1 MAKLY
6 IPTST
11 LNFNNILS
19 SESISP
25 KAFYS
30 IRGFGYPR
38 WTEVEEN
45 NNENVI
51 MLYSQPFSFV
61 RPKSDM
67 EDHPMLVEIVT
78 EESFPM
84 VSDGIFYC
92 DHTLYL
98 SPWRTR
104 FVFFSHQDK
113 LVTLSLSDSSLETK
127 MLALYSQR
135 LLVQGFPLKKVEV
148 LEISWPLNKEA
159 VEYDFRINRM
169 KGFLYG
175 YYIGALLSNS
185 QEIVKKANIL
195 QELRNIF
202 SSILSTES
210 RTPTILQHEKLENL
224 FNEIQKSIPI
234 VNYLQSIKKESI
246 CIGKIISD
254 LTELGYGFLFPSKV
268 NSVEDIIQS
277 LKYATDGNNYAL
289 DWLNGEEQKLNQ
301 SEQRNRVPLQVS
313 AEEVV
318 MVNNSLSKISNSCL
332 REDNERALVRAW
344 CNEVFALKEYN
355 GKVST
360 FAESLSDEVTRK
372 AKAVYG
378 DSWEDSYSKSVLNQM
393 RRYVRAQE
401 SNISWQDDL
410 FSSIAA
416 VIAKGSDWEQLR
428 KFMQSKLMSDYKIA
442 FAFFG
447 ELNGFANLTRDF
459 TDLFFRLSDKKYI
472 ASVYCA
478 IYRQLIGEEPTIEKK
493 PHDGFLVENK
503 LIDETG
509 KTVNLSRDAHT
520 DEPDDYTLH
529 VWQQEILTFAK
540 KEAIKK
546 DKKRLMNSLS
556 QAFLENGHNTD
567 FFSFITILSNYDGWT
582 PTGKGPN
589 AAWIRMQEHFV
600 PDYYSRVGGH
610 RTKLSAR
617 KNKNDSPS
625 FFDFTQEDSKVA
637 SMESPFFYEDS
648 NAWNYIEEIVPE
660 MDREKL
666 HKDLIWFQE
675 QIQKPKAERYKYYQ
689 TLDERNNE
697 VIIDK
702 FCHLKEKPDK
712 KGRVQ
717 APYFTPLLRQRI
729 KDVLNKKYCD
739 K

>member
-1 MAKLY
+1 MKKYY

-45 NNENVI
+45 NNKNVI

-78 EESFPM
+78 DESFPM
-84 VSDGIFYC
+84 VSDGIFIC
-92 DHTLYL
+92 DHTIYL

-104 FVFFSHQDK
+104 FIFFSPQNK
-113 LVTLSLSDSSLETK
+113 LVALSLSDSSLETK
-127 MLALYSQR
+127 MLTLYSQR
-135 LLVQGFPLKKVEV
+135 LLVQDFPLKEVGV
-148 LEISWPLNKEA
+148 LEISKPLNKEA
-159 VEYDFRINRM
+159 VEHDFRINRM

-185 QEIVKKANIL
+185 LEIVKRANIL

-202 SSILSTES
+202 FSILSTES
-210 RTPTILQHEKLENL
+210 RIPTILQQEKLENL
-224 FNEIQKSIPI
+224 FNEIQKSNPI
-234 VNYLQSIKKESI
+234 VSYLQSIKKESA
-246 CIGKIISD
+246 CVEKIISD
-254 LTELGYGFLFPSKV
+254 LTELGVVFPSKV
-268 NSVEDIIQS
+268 NSVENIIQS

-301 SEQRNRVPLQVS
+301 LEQRNRTPLQVS

-318 MVNNSLSKISNSCL
+318 MVDNSLSKISNSYL

-401 SNISWQDDL
+401 SNISWKDDL

-428 KFMQSKLMSDYKIA
+428 KFMQSKMMSDYKIA

-459 TDLFFRLSDKKYI
+459 TDVLFAHKDRNYVAL
-472 ASVYCA
+472 VYKE
-478 IYRQLIGEEPTIEKK
+478 IYGQLHGEDPS
-493 PHDGFLVENK
+493 LNNEN
-503 LIDETG
+503 
-509 KTVNLSRDAHT
+509 
-520 DEPDDYTLH
+520 
-529 VWQQEILTFAK
+529 
-540 KEAIKK
+540 
-546 DKKRLMNSLS
+546 
-556 QAFLENGHNTD
+556 
-567 FFSFITILSNYDGWT
+567 TILSDGRPQSNDKDT
-582 PTGKGPN
+582 TEKTN
-589 AAWIRMQEHFV
+589 E
-600 PDYYSRVGGH
+600 SLRVKIETIIKAH
-610 RTKLSAR
+610 PKTSLSEKDKEIIKRTL
-617 KNKNDSPS
+617 NIVQD
-625 FFDFTQEDSKVA
+625 EDSFIDMIGKEVGNPK
-637 SMESPFFYEDS
+637 SGIFK
-648 NAWNYIEEIVPE
+648 YIKKE
-660 MDREKL
+660 L
-666 HKDLIWFQE
+666 
-675 QIQKPKAERYKYYQ
+675 KPKKEQTKIEDAPIDQKKIPKEASLFGYITNGVSKLLESDTTDRKKSYSIINDTNAVKILNSCPILPYDLKAQIVDIFKDFQRSYQSGYYFEHQNQYK
-689 TLDERNNE
+689 RNNSD
-697 VIIDK
+697 VIDHFIK
-702 FCHLKEKPDK
+702 FCLSK
-712 KGRVQ
+712 KNNR
-717 APYFTPLLRQRI
+717 AI
-729 KDVLNKKYCD
+729 KWSPENSKLMDELKKYLM
-739 K
+739 KFYAN

>member
-61 RPKSDM
+61 RPESDM

-78 EESFPM
+78 DESFPM
-84 VSDGIFYC
+84 VSDGIFCC
-92 DHTLYL
+92 DHTIYL
-98 SPWRTR
+98 SPWHTR
-104 FVFFSHQDK
+104 FIFFSPQDK
-113 LVTLSLSDSSLETK
+113 LVALSLSDSSLETK
-127 MLALYSQR
+127 MLALYGQR
-135 LLVQGFPLKKVEV
+135 LLVQDFPLKNVGV
-148 LEISWPLNKEA
+148 SEISRPLNKEA
-159 VEYDFRINRM
+159 VEHDFRINRM

-185 QEIVKKANIL
+185 QEIVKRANIL

-210 RTPTILQHEKLENL
+210 RTPTFLQQKKLENL
-224 FNEIQKSIPI
+224 FNEIQKSNPI
-234 VNYLQSIKKESI
+234 VSYLQSIKKESA
-246 CIGKIISD
+246 CVEKIISD
-254 LTELGYGFLFPSKV
+254 LTELGVVFPSKV
-268 NSVEDIIQS
+268 NSVENIIQS
-277 LKYATDGNNYAL
+277 LKHATDGNNYAL
-289 DWLNGEEQKLNQ
+289 DWLNGEEQKLTQ
-301 SEQRNRVPLQVS
+301 SEQRSRTPLQVS
-313 AEEVV
+313 AEEVI
-318 MVNNSLSKISNSCL
+318 MVDNSLSKISNSCL
-332 REDNERALVRAW
+332 REDNEKALVRSW

-428 KFMQSKLMSDYKIA
+428 KFMQSKMMSDYKIA
-442 FAFFG
+442 FAFYG

-459 TDLFFRLSDKKYI
+459 TDVLFAHKDRNYV
-472 ASVYCA
+472 ASVYKEIYGQLHGEDPSLGNELVVDNRPRSNDNDSTDNTNDSLRAKVEAIIQAHPRVKIPEKDKETIYWAFGKSQDEYAFIDIIYDKMECLDKGIFPWLQKELYPAWKSPQKKRKNSKKKCA
-478 IYRQLIGEEPTIEKK
+478 QKEPNLFGSIVDGISSAFDKLIPHDKKIQFNHANINEILQLISTSKLSYPEKALNVLRQDLEWVLDPKYSEHKTSNELILDFKQHLLDGKTIRKSPK
-493 PHDGFLVENK
+493 GHDLTWKNK
-503 LIDETG
+503 LYAD
-509 KTVNLSRDAHT
+509 
-520 DEPDDYTLH
+520 
-529 VWQQEILTFAK
+529 
-540 KEAIKK
+540 
-546 DKKRLMNSLS
+546 
-556 QAFLENGHNTD
+556 LEVD
-567 FFSFITILSNYDGWT
+567 
-582 PTGKGPN
+582 
-589 AAWIRMQEHFV
+589 
-600 PDYYSRVGGH
+600 
-610 RTKLSAR
+610 
-617 KNKNDSPS
+617 
-625 FFDFTQEDSKVA
+625 
-637 SMESPFFYEDS
+637 
-648 NAWNYIEEIVPE
+648 EIV
-660 MDREKL
+660 
-666 HKDLIWFQE
+666 
-675 QIQKPKAERYKYYQ
+675 
-689 TLDERNNE
+689 TLLQNNC
-697 VIIDK
+697 I
-702 FCHLKEKPDK
+702 
-712 KGRVQ
+712 
-717 APYFTPLLRQRI
+717 
-729 KDVLNKKYCD
+729 
-739 K
+739 

>member
-1 MAKLY
+1 MKKYY

-45 NNENVI
+45 NNKNVI

-78 EESFPM
+78 DESFPM
-84 VSDGIFYC
+84 VSDGIFIC
-92 DHTLYL
+92 DHTIYL

-104 FVFFSHQDK
+104 FIFFSPQNK
-113 LVTLSLSDSSLETK
+113 LVALSLSDSSLETK
-127 MLALYSQR
+127 MLTLYSQR
-135 LLVQGFPLKKVEV
+135 LLVQDFPLKEVEV
-148 LEISWPLNKEA
+148 LEISKPLNKEA
-159 VEYDFRINRM
+159 VEHDFRINRM

-185 QEIVKKANIL
+185 LGIVKRANIL

-202 SSILSTES
+202 FSILSTES
-210 RTPTILQHEKLENL
+210 RIPTILQQEKLENL
-224 FNEIQKSIPI
+224 FNEIQKSNPI
-234 VNYLQSIKKESI
+234 VSYLQSIKKESA
-246 CIGKIISD
+246 CVEKIISD
-254 LTELGYGFLFPSKV
+254 LTELGVVFPSKV
-268 NSVEDIIQS
+268 NSVENIIQS

-301 SEQRNRVPLQVS
+301 LEQRNRTPLQVS

-318 MVNNSLSKISNSCL
+318 MVDNSLSKISNSYL

-401 SNISWQDDL
+401 SNISWKDDL

-428 KFMQSKLMSDYKIA
+428 KFMQSKMMSDYKIA

-459 TDLFFRLSDKKYI
+459 TDVLFAHKDRNYV
-472 ASVYCA
+472 ASVYKE
-478 IYRQLIGEEPTIEKK
+478 IYGQLHGEDPS
-493 PHDGFLVENK
+493 LNNEN
-503 LIDETG
+503 
-509 KTVNLSRDAHT
+509 
-520 DEPDDYTLH
+520 
-529 VWQQEILTFAK
+529 
-540 KEAIKK
+540 
-546 DKKRLMNSLS
+546 
-556 QAFLENGHNTD
+556 
-567 FFSFITILSNYDGWT
+567 TILSDGRPQSNDKDT
-582 PTGKGPN
+582 TEKTN
-589 AAWIRMQEHFV
+589 E
-600 PDYYSRVGGH
+600 SLRVKIETIIKAH
-610 RTKLSAR
+610 PKTSLSEKDKEIIKRTL
-617 KNKNDSPS
+617 NIVQD
-625 FFDFTQEDSKVA
+625 EDSFIDMIGKEVGNPK
-637 SMESPFFYEDS
+637 SGIFK
-648 NAWNYIEEIVPE
+648 YIKKE
-660 MDREKL
+660 L
-666 HKDLIWFQE
+666 
-675 QIQKPKAERYKYYQ
+675 KPKKEQTKIEDAPIDQKKTPKEASLFGYITNGVSKLLESDTTDRKKSYSIINDTNAVKILNSCPILPYDLKAQIVDIFKDFQRSYQSGYYFEHQNQYK
-689 TLDERNNE
+689 RNNSD
-697 VIIDK
+697 VIDHFIK
-702 FCHLKEKPDK
+702 FCLSK
-712 KGRVQ
+712 KNNR
-717 APYFTPLLRQRI
+717 AI
-729 KDVLNKKYCD
+729 KWSPENSKLMDELKKYLM
-739 K
+739 KFYAN

>member
-1 MAKLY
+1 MKKYY

-45 NNENVI
+45 NKKNVI

-78 EESFPM
+78 DESFPM
-84 VSDGIFYC
+84 VSDGIFIC
-92 DHTLYL
+92 DHTIYL

-104 FVFFSHQDK
+104 FIFFSPQNK
-113 LVTLSLSDSSLETK
+113 LVALSLSDSSLETK
-127 MLALYSQR
+127 MLTLYSQR
-135 LLVQGFPLKKVEV
+135 LLVQDFPLKEVGV
-148 LEISWPLNKEA
+148 LEISKPLNKEA
-159 VEYDFRINRM
+159 VEHDFRINRM

-185 QEIVKKANIL
+185 LGIVKRANIL

-202 SSILSTES
+202 FSILSTES
-210 RTPTILQHEKLENL
+210 RIPTILQQEKLENL
-224 FNEIQKSIPI
+224 FNEIQKSNPI
-234 VNYLQSIKKESI
+234 VSYLQSIKKESA
-246 CIGKIISD
+246 CVEKIISD
-254 LTELGYGFLFPSKV
+254 LTELGVVFPSKV
-268 NSVEDIIQS
+268 NSVENIIQS

-301 SEQRNRVPLQVS
+301 LEQRNRTPLQVS

-318 MVNNSLSKISNSCL
+318 IVDNSLSKISNSYL

-372 AKAVYG
+372 AKAVYV

-401 SNISWQDDL
+401 SNISWKDDL

-428 KFMQSKLMSDYKIA
+428 KFMQSKMMSDYKIA

-459 TDLFFRLSDKKYI
+459 TDVLFAHKDRNYV
-472 ASVYCA
+472 ASVYKE
-478 IYRQLIGEEPTIEKK
+478 IYGQLHGEDPS
-493 PHDGFLVENK
+493 LNNEN
-503 LIDETG
+503 
-509 KTVNLSRDAHT
+509 
-520 DEPDDYTLH
+520 
-529 VWQQEILTFAK
+529 
-540 KEAIKK
+540 
-546 DKKRLMNSLS
+546 
-556 QAFLENGHNTD
+556 
-567 FFSFITILSNYDGWT
+567 TILSDGRPQSNDKDT
-582 PTGKGPN
+582 TEKTN
-589 AAWIRMQEHFV
+589 E
-600 PDYYSRVGGH
+600 SLRVKIETIIKAH
-610 RTKLSAR
+610 PKTSLSEKDKEIIKRTL
-617 KNKNDSPS
+617 NIVQD
-625 FFDFTQEDSKVA
+625 EDSFIDMIGKEVGNPK
-637 SMESPFFYEDS
+637 SGIFK
-648 NAWNYIEEIVPE
+648 YIKKE
-660 MDREKL
+660 L
-666 HKDLIWFQE
+666 
-675 QIQKPKAERYKYYQ
+675 KPKKEQTKIEDAPIDQKKTPKEASLFGYITNGVSKLLESDTTDRKKSYSIINDTNAVKILNSCPILPYDLKAQIVDIFKDFQRSYQSGYYFEHQNQYK
-689 TLDERNNE
+689 RNNSD
-697 VIIDK
+697 VIDHFIK
-702 FCHLKEKPDK
+702 FCLSK
-712 KGRVQ
+712 KNNR
-717 APYFTPLLRQRI
+717 AI
-729 KDVLNKKYCD
+729 KWSPENSKLMDELKKYLM
-739 K
+739 KFYAN

>member
-45 NNENVI
+45 NNKNVI

-78 EESFPM
+78 DESFPM
-84 VSDGIFYC
+84 VSDGIFIC
-92 DHTLYL
+92 DHTIYL

-104 FVFFSHQDK
+104 FIFFSPQNK
-113 LVTLSLSDSSLETK
+113 LVALSLSDSSLETK
-127 MLALYSQR
+127 MLTLYSQR
-135 LLVQGFPLKKVEV
+135 LLVQDFPLKEVGV
-148 LEISWPLNKEA
+148 LEISKPLNKEA
-159 VEYDFRINRM
+159 VEHDFRINRM

-185 QEIVKKANIL
+185 LGIVKRANIL

-202 SSILSTES
+202 FSILSTES
-210 RTPTILQHEKLENL
+210 RTPTILQQEKLENL
-224 FNEIQKSIPI
+224 FNEIQKSNPI
-234 VNYLQSIKKESI
+234 VSYLQSIKKESASVE
-246 CIGKIISD
+246 KIISD
-254 LTELGYGFLFPSKV
+254 LTELGVVFPSKV
-268 NSVEDIIQS
+268 NSVENIIQS

-301 SEQRNRVPLQVS
+301 LEQRNRTPLQVS

-318 MVNNSLSKISNSCL
+318 MVDNSLSKISNSYL

-344 CNEVFALKEYN
+344 CNEVFALKEYK

-401 SNISWQDDL
+401 SNISWKDDL

-428 KFMQSKLMSDYKIA
+428 KFMQSKMMSDYKIA

-459 TDLFFRLSDKKYI
+459 TDVLFAHKDRNYV
-472 ASVYCA
+472 ASVYKE
-478 IYRQLIGEEPTIEKK
+478 IYGQLHGEDPS
-493 PHDGFLVENK
+493 LNNEN
-503 LIDETG
+503 
-509 KTVNLSRDAHT
+509 
-520 DEPDDYTLH
+520 
-529 VWQQEILTFAK
+529 
-540 KEAIKK
+540 
-546 DKKRLMNSLS
+546 
-556 QAFLENGHNTD
+556 
-567 FFSFITILSNYDGWT
+567 TILSDGRPQSNDKDT
-582 PTGKGPN
+582 TEKTNESLRVKIETIIKAHPKTSLSEKDKEIIKRTLNIVQDEDSFIDMIGK
-589 AAWIRMQEHFV
+589 E
-600 PDYYSRVGGH
+600 VGNPKSGIFKYIKKELKPKKEQ
-610 RTKLSAR
+610 TKLEDAPIDQKKTPKEASLFGYITNGVSKLLESDTTDR
-617 KNKNDSPS
+617 KKSYSIINDTNAVKILNSCPILPYDLKAQIVDI
-625 FFDFTQEDSKVA
+625 FKDFQRSYQSGYYFEHQ
-637 SMESPFFYEDS
+637 
-648 NAWNYIEEIVPE
+648 N
-660 MDREKL
+660 
-666 HKDLIWFQE
+666 Q
-675 QIQKPKAERYKYYQ
+675 YK
-689 TLDERNNE
+689 RNNSD
-697 VIIDK
+697 VIDHFIK
-702 FCHLKEKPDK
+702 FCLSK
-712 KGRVQ
+712 KNNR
-717 APYFTPLLRQRI
+717 AI
-729 KDVLNKKYCD
+729 KWSPENSKLMDELKKYLM
-739 K
+739 KFYAN

>member
-1 MAKLY
+1 MKKYY

-45 NNENVI
+45 NNKNVI

-78 EESFPM
+78 DESFPM
-84 VSDGIFYC
+84 VSDGIFIC
-92 DHTLYL
+92 DHTIYL

-104 FVFFSHQDK
+104 FIFFSPQNK
-113 LVTLSLSDSSLETK
+113 LVALSLSDSSLETK
-127 MLALYSQR
+127 MLTLYSQR
-135 LLVQGFPLKKVEV
+135 LLVQDFPLKEVGV
-148 LEISWPLNKEA
+148 LEISKPLNKEA
-159 VEYDFRINRM
+159 VEHDFRINRM

-185 QEIVKKANIL
+185 LGIVKRANIL

-202 SSILSTES
+202 FSILSTES
-210 RTPTILQHEKLENL
+210 RIPTILQQEKLENL
-224 FNEIQKSIPI
+224 FNEIQKSNPI
-234 VNYLQSIKKESI
+234 VSYLQSIKKESA
-246 CIGKIISD
+246 CVEKIISD
-254 LTELGYGFLFPSKV
+254 LTELGVVFPSKV
-268 NSVEDIIQS
+268 NSVENIIQS

-301 SEQRNRVPLQVS
+301 LEQRNRTPLQVS

-318 MVNNSLSKISNSCL
+318 MVDNSLSKISNSYL

-401 SNISWQDDL
+401 SNISWKDDL

-428 KFMQSKLMSDYKIA
+428 KFMQSKMMSDYKIA

-459 TDLFFRLSDKKYI
+459 TDVLFAHKDRNYV
-472 ASVYCA
+472 ASVYKEIYGQLHGEDPTFGNSTVIENEPSLITDNEDKTDRNEVAA
-478 IYRQLIGEEPTIEKK
+478 IQKNETESLREKVQAIVVLHPRAKISENDRQIIDKAIDKAQNDSVTFISMIAAEMENLKKGIFPFLQKELHPNWKPAKTARNVGNKNNSHEEPSLFESIT
-493 PHDGFLVENK
+493 DGLSRMLGKSISFPQKVRLEHSNITQILEIVK
-503 LIDETG
+503 SVSPSVTG
-509 KTVNLSRDAHT
+509 KTENAIRKDLEWVLDPKYSEHK
-520 DEPDDYTLH
+520 DYNELIADFQRH
-529 VWQQEILTFAK
+529 LIDGKMLKSSSNGKDLT
-540 KEAIKK
+540 
-546 DKKRLMNSLS
+546 
-556 QAFLENGHNTD
+556 
-567 FFSFITILSNYDGWT
+567 W
-582 PTGKGPN
+582 
-589 AAWIRMQEHFV
+589 
-600 PDYYSRVGGH
+600 
-610 RTKLSAR
+610 
-617 KNKNDSPS
+617 KNKLYADL
-625 FFDFTQEDSKVA
+625 D
-637 SMESPFFYEDS
+637 
-648 NAWNYIEEIVPE
+648 I
-660 MDREKL
+660 
-666 HKDLIWFQE
+666 DLIIK
-675 QIQKPKAERYKYYQ
+675 QIR
-689 TLDERNNE
+689 
-697 VIIDK
+697 DK
-702 FCHLKEKPDK
+702 C
-712 KGRVQ
+712 
-717 APYFTPLLRQRI
+717 I
-729 KDVLNKKYCD
+729 
-739 K
+739 

>member
-1 MAKLY
+1 MKKYY

-45 NNENVI
+45 NNKNVI

-78 EESFPM
+78 DESFPM
-84 VSDGIFYC
+84 VSDGIFIC
-92 DHTLYL
+92 DHTIYL

-104 FVFFSHQDK
+104 FIFFSPQNK
-113 LVTLSLSDSSLETK
+113 LVALSLSDSSLETK
-127 MLALYSQR
+127 MLTLYSQR
-135 LLVQGFPLKKVEV
+135 LLVQDFPLKEVGV
-148 LEISWPLNKEA
+148 LEISKPLNKEA
-159 VEYDFRINRM
+159 VEHDFRINRM

-185 QEIVKKANIL
+185 LGIVKRANIL

-202 SSILSTES
+202 FSILSTES
-210 RTPTILQHEKLENL
+210 RIPTILQQEKLENL
-224 FNEIQKSIPI
+224 FNEIQKSNPI
-234 VNYLQSIKKESI
+234 VSYLQSIKKESA
-246 CIGKIISD
+246 CVEKIISD
-254 LTELGYGFLFPSKV
+254 LTELGVVFPSKV
-268 NSVEDIIQS
+268 NSVENIIQS

-301 SEQRNRVPLQVS
+301 LEQRNRTPLQVS

-318 MVNNSLSKISNSCL
+318 MVDNSLSKISNSYL

-401 SNISWQDDL
+401 SNISWKDDL

-428 KFMQSKLMSDYKIA
+428 KFMQSKMMSDYKIA

-459 TDLFFRLSDKKYI
+459 TDVLFAHKDRNYV
-472 ASVYCA
+472 ASVYKE
-478 IYRQLIGEEPTIEKK
+478 IYGQLHGEDPS
-493 PHDGFLVENK
+493 LNNEN
-503 LIDETG
+503 
-509 KTVNLSRDAHT
+509 
-520 DEPDDYTLH
+520 
-529 VWQQEILTFAK
+529 
-540 KEAIKK
+540 
-546 DKKRLMNSLS
+546 
-556 QAFLENGHNTD
+556 
-567 FFSFITILSNYDGWT
+567 TILSDGRPQSNDKDT
-582 PTGKGPN
+582 TEKTN
-589 AAWIRMQEHFV
+589 E
-600 PDYYSRVGGH
+600 SLRVKIETIIKAH
-610 RTKLSAR
+610 PKTSLSEKDKEIIKRTL
-617 KNKNDSPS
+617 NIVQD
-625 FFDFTQEDSKVA
+625 EDSFIDMIGKEVGNPK
-637 SMESPFFYEDS
+637 SGIFK
-648 NAWNYIEEIVPE
+648 YIKKE
-660 MDREKL
+660 L
-666 HKDLIWFQE
+666 
-675 QIQKPKAERYKYYQ
+675 KPKKEQTKIEDAPIDQKKTPKEASLFGYITNGVSKLLESDTTDRKKSYSIINDTNAVKILNSCPILPYDLKAQIVDIFKDFQRSYQSGYYFEHQNQYK
-689 TLDERNNE
+689 RNNSD
-697 VIIDK
+697 VIDHFIK
-702 FCHLKEKPDK
+702 FCLSK
-712 KGRVQ
+712 KNNR
-717 APYFTPLLRQRI
+717 AI
-729 KDVLNKKYCD
+729 KWSPENSKLMDELKKYLM
-739 K
+739 KFYAN

>member
-1 MAKLY
+1 MKKYY

-45 NNENVI
+45 TNKNVI

-78 EESFPM
+78 DESFPM
-84 VSDGIFYC
+84 VSDGIFIC
-92 DHTLYL
+92 DHTIYL

-104 FVFFSHQDK
+104 FIFFSPQNK
-113 LVTLSLSDSSLETK
+113 LVALSLSDSSLETK
-127 MLALYSQR
+127 MLTLYSQR
-135 LLVQGFPLKKVEV
+135 LLVQDFPLKEVGV
-148 LEISWPLNKEA
+148 LEISKPLNKEA
-159 VEYDFRINRM
+159 VEHDFRINRM

-185 QEIVKKANIL
+185 LGIVKRANIL

-202 SSILSTES
+202 FSILSTES
-210 RTPTILQHEKLENL
+210 RIPTILQQEKLENL
-224 FNEIQKSIPI
+224 FNEIQKSNPI
-234 VNYLQSIKKESI
+234 VSYLQSIKKESA
-246 CIGKIISD
+246 CVEKIISD
-254 LTELGYGFLFPSKV
+254 LTELGVVFPSKV
-268 NSVEDIIQS
+268 NSVENIIQS

-289 DWLNGEEQKLNQ
+289 GWLNGEEQKLNQ
-301 SEQRNRVPLQVS
+301 LEQRNRTPLQVS

-318 MVNNSLSKISNSCL
+318 MVDNSLNKISNSYL

-401 SNISWQDDL
+401 SNISWKDDL

-428 KFMQSKLMSDYKIA
+428 KFMQSKMMSDYKIA

-459 TDLFFRLSDKKYI
+459 TDVLFAHKDRNYV
-472 ASVYCA
+472 ASVYKE
-478 IYRQLIGEEPTIEKK
+478 IYGQLHGEDPS
-493 PHDGFLVENK
+493 LNNEN
-503 LIDETG
+503 
-509 KTVNLSRDAHT
+509 
-520 DEPDDYTLH
+520 
-529 VWQQEILTFAK
+529 
-540 KEAIKK
+540 
-546 DKKRLMNSLS
+546 
-556 QAFLENGHNTD
+556 
-567 FFSFITILSNYDGWT
+567 TILSDGRPQSNDKDT
-582 PTGKGPN
+582 TEKTN
-589 AAWIRMQEHFV
+589 E
-600 PDYYSRVGGH
+600 SLRVKIETIIKAH
-610 RTKLSAR
+610 PKTSLSEKDKEIIKRTL
-617 KNKNDSPS
+617 NIVQD
-625 FFDFTQEDSKVA
+625 EDSFIDMIGKEVGNPK
-637 SMESPFFYEDS
+637 SGIFK
-648 NAWNYIEEIVPE
+648 YIKKE
-660 MDREKL
+660 L
-666 HKDLIWFQE
+666 
-675 QIQKPKAERYKYYQ
+675 KPKKEQTKIEDAPIDQKKTPKEASLFGYITNGVSKLLESDTTDRKKSYSIINDTNAVKILNSCPILPYDLKAQIVDIFKDFQRSYQSGYYFEHQNQYK
-689 TLDERNNE
+689 RNNSD
-697 VIIDK
+697 VIDHFIK
-702 FCHLKEKPDK
+702 FCLSK
-712 KGRVQ
+712 KNNR
-717 APYFTPLLRQRI
+717 AI
-729 KDVLNKKYCD
+729 KWSPENSKLMDELKKYLM
-739 K
+739 KFYAN

>member
-1 MAKLY
+1 MKKYY

-45 NNENVI
+45 NNKNVI

-78 EESFPM
+78 DESFPM
-84 VSDGIFYC
+84 VSDGIFIC
-92 DHTLYL
+92 DHTIYL

-104 FVFFSHQDK
+104 FIFFSPQNK
-113 LVTLSLSDSSLETK
+113 LVALSLSDSSLETK
-127 MLALYSQR
+127 MLTLYSQR
-135 LLVQGFPLKKVEV
+135 VLVQDFPLKEVGV
-148 LEISWPLNKEA
+148 LEISKPLNKEA
-159 VEYDFRINRM
+159 VEHDFRINRM

-185 QEIVKKANIL
+185 LGIVKRANIL

-202 SSILSTES
+202 FSILSTES
-210 RTPTILQHEKLENL
+210 RIPTILQQEKLENL
-224 FNEIQKSIPI
+224 FNEIQKSNPI
-234 VNYLQSIKKESI
+234 VSYLHSIKKESA
-246 CIGKIISD
+246 CVEKIISD
-254 LTELGYGFLFPSKV
+254 LTELGVVFPSKV
-268 NSVEDIIQS
+268 NSVENIIQS

-301 SEQRNRVPLQVS
+301 LEQRNRTPLQVS

-318 MVNNSLSKISNSCL
+318 MVDNSLSKISNSYL

-401 SNISWQDDL
+401 SNISWKDDL

-428 KFMQSKLMSDYKIA
+428 KFMQSKMMSDYKIA

-459 TDLFFRLSDKKYI
+459 TDVLFAHKDRNYV
-472 ASVYCA
+472 ASVYKE
-478 IYRQLIGEEPTIEKK
+478 IYGQLHGEDPS
-493 PHDGFLVENK
+493 LNNEN
-503 LIDETG
+503 
-509 KTVNLSRDAHT
+509 
-520 DEPDDYTLH
+520 
-529 VWQQEILTFAK
+529 
-540 KEAIKK
+540 
-546 DKKRLMNSLS
+546 
-556 QAFLENGHNTD
+556 
-567 FFSFITILSNYDGWT
+567 TILSDGRPQSNDKDT
-582 PTGKGPN
+582 TEKTN
-589 AAWIRMQEHFV
+589 E
-600 PDYYSRVGGH
+600 SLRVKIETIIKAH
-610 RTKLSAR
+610 PKTSLSEKDKEIIKRTL
-617 KNKNDSPS
+617 NIVQD
-625 FFDFTQEDSKVA
+625 EDSFIDMIGKEVGNPK
-637 SMESPFFYEDS
+637 SGIFK
-648 NAWNYIEEIVPE
+648 YIKKE
-660 MDREKL
+660 L
-666 HKDLIWFQE
+666 
-675 QIQKPKAERYKYYQ
+675 KPKKEQTKIEDAPIDQKKTPKEASLFGYITNSVSKLLESDTTDRKKSYSIINDTNAVKILNSCPILPYDLKAQIVDIFKDFQRSYQSGYYFEHQNQYK
-689 TLDERNNE
+689 RNNSD
-697 VIIDK
+697 VIDHFIK
-702 FCHLKEKPDK
+702 FCLSK
-712 KGRVQ
+712 KNNR
-717 APYFTPLLRQRI
+717 AI
-729 KDVLNKKYCD
+729 KWSPENSKLMDELKKYLM
-739 K
+739 KFYAN

>member
-6 IPTST
+6 VPTST

-78 EESFPM
+78 DESFPM
-84 VSDGIFYC
+84 VSDGIFCC

-104 FVFFSHQDK
+104 FIFFSPQDK
-113 LVTLSLSDSSLETK
+113 LVALSLSDSSLETK

-135 LLVQGFPLKKVEV
+135 LLVQDFPLRKVGN
-148 LEISWPLNKEA
+148 LGISRPLNKEA
-159 VEYDFRINRM
+159 VEHDFRINRM

-185 QEIVKKANIL
+185 LEIVKRANIL

-202 SSILSTES
+202 FSILSTES
-210 RTPTILQHEKLENL
+210 RTPTVLQYEKLKNL
-224 FNEIQKSIPI
+224 FNEIQKSDPI
-234 VNYLQSIKKESI
+234 VSYLQSIKKESA
-246 CIGKIISD
+246 CIEKIISD
-254 LTELGYGFLFPSKV
+254 LTELGVVFPSKV
-268 NSVEDIIQS
+268 NSVENIIQS

-410 FSSIAA
+410 FSSVAA
-416 VIAKGSDWEQLR
+416 VITKGSDWEQLR
-428 KFMQSKLMSDYKIA
+428 KYMQSKMMSDYKIA

-459 TDLFFRLSDKKYI
+459 TDVLLAFKDRNYV
-472 ASVYCA
+472 ASVYKE
-478 IYRQLIGEEPTIEKK
+478 IYGQLHGEDPSHGSESVNILTDKRVPFSSVDTHNAGIASHGLKEDVEAVIKAHPRVKISEKDRTTIYWALENTQDRCVFVTMIAEKMDSLDK
-493 PHDGFLVENK
+493 GIFPFLQKDFYPNWESTKKKKGSSKKKNAPKETNLFEGFLDNVS
-503 LIDETG
+503 
-509 KTVNLSRDAHT
+509 KTVGKL
-520 DEPDDYTLH
+520 L
-529 VWQQEILTFAK
+529 
-540 KEAIKK
+540 
-546 DKKRLMNSLS
+546 NS
-556 QAFLENGHNTD
+556 
-567 FFSFITILSNYDGWT
+567 
-582 PTGKGPN
+582 GK
-589 AAWIRMQEHFV
+589 
-600 PDYYSRVGGH
+600 
-610 RTKLSAR
+610 
-617 KNKNDSPS
+617 
-625 FFDFTQEDSKVA
+625 
-637 SMESPFFYEDS
+637 
-648 NAWNYIEEIVPE
+648 EEIVDE
-660 MDREKL
+660 KRSFYSDDRAWEYVKDVIPVQIQEEV
-666 HKDLIWFQE
+666 HKDFVWLQGE
-675 QIQKPKAERYKYYQ
+675 YQKGQNSKYYAKASRDNSLVIEALARMLQKKKYAERNKTDLERMIQRLHNYY
-689 TLDERNNE
+689 
-697 VIIDK
+697 
-702 FCHLKEKPDK
+702 
-712 KGRVQ
+712 
-717 APYFTPLLRQRI
+717 A
-729 KDVLNKKYCD
+729 
-739 K
+739 

>member
-1 MAKLY
+1 MKKYY

-45 NNENVI
+45 NKKNVI

-61 RPKSDM
+61 RPKNDM

-78 EESFPM
+78 DESFPM
-84 VSDGIFYC
+84 VSDGIFIC
-92 DHTLYL
+92 DHTIYL
-98 SPWRTR
+98 TPWRTR
-104 FVFFSHQDK
+104 FIFFSPQNK
-113 LVTLSLSDSSLETK
+113 LVALSLSDSSLETK
-127 MLALYSQR
+127 MLTLYSQR
-135 LLVQGFPLKKVEV
+135 LLVQDFPLKEVGV
-148 LEISWPLNKEA
+148 LEISKPLNKEA
-159 VEYDFRINRM
+159 VEHDFRINRM

-185 QEIVKKANIL
+185 LGIVKRANIL

-202 SSILSTES
+202 FSILSTES
-210 RTPTILQHEKLENL
+210 RIPTILQQEKLENL
-224 FNEIQKSIPI
+224 FNEIQKSNPI
-234 VNYLQSIKKESI
+234 VSYLQSIKKESA
-246 CIGKIISD
+246 CVEKIISD
-254 LTELGYGFLFPSKV
+254 LTELGVVFPSKV
-268 NSVEDIIQS
+268 NSVENIIQS

-301 SEQRNRVPLQVS
+301 LEQRNRTPLQVS

-318 MVNNSLSKISNSCL
+318 MVDNSLSKISNSYL

-401 SNISWQDDL
+401 SNISWKDDL

-428 KFMQSKLMSDYKIA
+428 KFMQSKMMSDYKIA
-442 FAFFG
+442 FASFG

-459 TDLFFRLSDKKYI
+459 TDVLFAYKDRNYV
-472 ASVYCA
+472 ASVYKE
-478 IYRQLIGEEPTIEKK
+478 IYGQLHGEDPS
-493 PHDGFLVENK
+493 LNNEN
-503 LIDETG
+503 
-509 KTVNLSRDAHT
+509 
-520 DEPDDYTLH
+520 
-529 VWQQEILTFAK
+529 
-540 KEAIKK
+540 
-546 DKKRLMNSLS
+546 
-556 QAFLENGHNTD
+556 
-567 FFSFITILSNYDGWT
+567 TILSDGRPQSNDKDT
-582 PTGKGPN
+582 TEKTN
-589 AAWIRMQEHFV
+589 E
-600 PDYYSRVGGH
+600 SLRVKIETIIKAH
-610 RTKLSAR
+610 PKTSLSEKDKEIIKRTL
-617 KNKNDSPS
+617 NIVQD
-625 FFDFTQEDSKVA
+625 EDSFIDMIGKEVGNPK
-637 SMESPFFYEDS
+637 SGIFK
-648 NAWNYIEEIVPE
+648 YIKKE
-660 MDREKL
+660 L
-666 HKDLIWFQE
+666 
-675 QIQKPKAERYKYYQ
+675 KPKKEQTKIEDAPIDQKKTPKEASLFGYITNGVSKLLESDTTDRKKSYSIINDTNAVKILNSCPILPYDLKAQIVDIFKDFQRSYQSGYYFEHQNQYK
-689 TLDERNNE
+689 RNNSD
-697 VIIDK
+697 VIDHFIK
-702 FCHLKEKPDK
+702 FCLSK
-712 KGRVQ
+712 KNNR
-717 APYFTPLLRQRI
+717 AI
-729 KDVLNKKYCD
+729 KWSPENSKLMDELKKYLM
-739 K
+739 KFYAN